1 MGIFNREKKVKEE
14 IQEEPKIIEVGL
26 KVLQTEQGFFG
37 VYQMQTG
44 DEILLAE
51 TKEKAERAKG
61 RLENLISWNRPE
73 DVYFMILSGETEYEV
88 FTVMNK
94 IIDYY
99 DMRTEEGN
107 IDEWLTHSQSS
118 NGIYYMVE
126 DDNERQYEVSG
137 EFIIDGLA
145 IHQEKSGIWTI
156 DHIPTAVMM
165 TEMPNYES
173 ARQLAE
179 YMSKLIR
186 WGEREVVL
194 LFNETPDFRDYLSMT
209 KKAVLNGL
217 PIPSLPE
224 KLSYKLEFFH
234 IQNERTDFSRFNKAI
249 DQLTG
254 MTGLDVFK
262 KQVFKL
268 IYSLAGRE
276 KNAENIKQI
285 KPNIHMAFMGPA
297 GTGKTEMARI
307 MSEIFASLGYLEK
320 GHLIEVDRSQLVA
333 QHIGKTAPKV
343 KEAVKKAL
351 GGTLFIDEAYSL
363 VGDEQDFGPEAIATL
378 IKEMEDHKGEFMV
391 ILAGYQADMEKLI
404 NSNEGFRSRIKQ
416 HFHFYDYT
424 PEQVAVIIQNI
435 LVHKGYICPDEVVT
449 EISRAVKAKSKQG
462 KVDGNARTARNI
474 AEDIEEE
481 LNIRIGKD
489 REQQFKN
496 TRMIN
501 VDDVKIA
508 TDKLAQNQNRKEL
521 ESIKTSA
528 SEKLQNLIGLHDL
541 KIEVQRILNTIVIDN
556 LRFQNGLSPEKTK
569 MHMVF
574 YGPPGT
580 GKTTVAR
587 IMGEFLKGAGVLS
600 NGHFIEAS
608 RSDLVAGY
616 IGQTALKTKDLI
628 AKAMGGI
635 LFIDEA
641 YSLAS
646 DDKSSFGK
654 EALDT
659 LIKEMEDHADN
670 LVVILAGYR
679 NEMDKLMNLNEG
691 LRSRIP
697 YHFDFPHYSAAELY
711 EMALIQLKQRDTLIP
726 SEEASKSL
734 QLYIHRKVEENNG
747 YIDGDGRWIRNITQE
762 IRTNQANRL
771 SLFNQSDITF
781 EQLQEVNISDIPKD

>member
-1 MGIFNREKKVKEE
+1 MEEVQEDPKVR
-14 IQEEPKIIEVGL
+14 EVGL
-26 KVLQTEQGFFG
+26 RVLPTAQGFFG

-44 DEILLAE
+44 DELLITE

-61 RLENLISWNRPE
+61 RLEHLIHWNTPE
-73 DVYFMILSGETEYEV
+73 DIYLMILSGETDYEL
-88 FTVMNK
+88 FTEMNK

-107 IDEWLTHSQSS
+107 IDEWFTYAESS
-118 NGIYYMVE
+118 DGIHYLVE
-126 DDNERQYEVSG
+126 DDDDQQYEVSG
-137 EFIIDGLA
+137 ELIKDGLA
-145 IHQEKSGIWTI
+145 IHQEESGIWTI

-165 TEMPNYES
+165 TNMPNYEK
-173 ARQLAE
+173 AKLLAE
-179 YMSKLIR
+179 YMSKLIS
-186 WGEREVVL
+186 WGEREVVA
-194 LFNETPDFRDYLSMT
+194 LFNDTTDFREYLSVV
-209 KKAVLNGL
+209 KNAVLNNQ
-217 PIPSLPE
+217 PIPPVPE
-224 KLSYKLEFFH
+224 RLSYKLEFFY
-234 IQNERTDFSRFNKAI
+234 IQSEKTDFSRFNMAI
-249 DQLTG
+249 DCLMG

-262 KQVFKL
+262 SQVLKM

-276 KNAENIKQI
+276 KNSENIRQN

-307 MSEIFASLGYLEK
+307 MSEIFASLGYLDK
-320 GHLIEVDRSQLVA
+320 GHLVEVDRSQLVA
-333 QHIGKTAPKV
+333 QHIGKTAPNV
-343 KEAVKKAL
+343 KKAVNKAL

-363 VGDEQDFGPEAIATL
+363 VGDEQDFGPEAIAAL

-404 NSNEGFRSRIKQ
+404 NSNEGFRSRIKH

-424 PEQVAVIIQNI
+424 PEQVSIIIQNI
-435 LVHKGYICPDEVVT
+435 LLDKGYICPDDVKK
-449 EISRAVKAKSKQG
+449 EITRAVKGKSKQG

-474 AEDIEEE
+474 AENIEEE

-489 REQQFKN
+489 REQKIKN
-496 TRMIN
+496 TRTIT
-501 VDDVKIA
+501 VEDVKRA
-508 TDKLAQNQNRKEL
+508 TDHQGKNQNRKEL
-521 ESIKTSA
+521 ESIKKSA
-528 SEKLQNLIGLHDL
+528 SEKLQSLIGLHDL
-541 KIEVQRILNTIVIDN
+541 KIEAQRILNTIVIDN

-587 IMGEFLKGAGVLS
+587 VMGEFLKGAGVLS
-600 NGHFIEAS
+600 NGHFVEAS

-616 IGQTALKTKDLI
+616 VGQTALKTKDI
-628 AKAMGGI
+628 ISKAMGGI

-646 DDKSSFGK
+646 DDTSGFGK

-679 NEMDKLMNLNEG
+679 TDMEKLMNLNEG

-697 YHFDFPHYSAAELY
+697 FHFDFPHYSADELY
-711 EMALIQLKQRDTLIP
+711 KMALLQLKQTQGLIP
-726 SEEASKSL
+726 SEDASKSL
-734 QLYIHRKVEENNG
+734 QLYINRKVEENNG
-747 YIDGDGRWIRNITQE
+747 YIDGDGRWIRNMTQE
-762 IRTNQANRL
+762 IKTNQANRL
-771 SLFNQSDITF
+771 TLLDESEVTI
-781 EQLQEVNISDIPKD
+781 EQLQEVRINDIPKN

>member
-1 MGIFNREKKVKEE
+1 MEE
-14 IQEEPKIIEVGL
+14 VHEEPKEIEVGL
-26 KVLQTEQGFFG
+26 KVKQTDQGFFG
-37 VYQMQTG
+37 VYQMQTV
-44 DEILLAE
+44 DELLIAE

-61 RLENLISWNRPE
+61 RLESLINWNRPE
-73 DVYFMILSGETEYEV
+73 DIYLKILSGETDYEI
-88 FTVMNK
+88 FTEMNK

-99 DMRTEEGN
+99 DMRSEEGSMN
-107 IDEWLTHSQSS
+107 EWFTYSKR
-118 NGIYYMVE
+118 NDGFYYIVE
-126 DDNERQYEVSG
+126 DDNDRQYEVSG
-137 EFIIDGLA
+137 ELIIDGLA
-145 IHQEKSGIWTI
+145 IHQEKSGLWTI

-165 TEMPNYES
+165 TNTPSYET
-173 ARQLAE
+173 ARYLAE

-186 WGEREVVL
+186 WGEREVVD
-194 LFNETPDFRDYLSMT
+194 LFCETTDFKEYLSIA
-209 KKAVLNGL
+209 KKAVLNKQT
-217 PIPSLPE
+217 IPEVPE
-224 KLSYKLEFFH
+224 RLSYKLEFFQ
-234 IQNERTDFSRFNKAI
+234 IQNEKTDFYRFNKAI
-249 DQLTG
+249 DQLMG

-262 KQVFKL
+262 RQVLKM

-276 KNAENIKQI
+276 KNSENIRQN

-307 MSEIFASLGYLEK
+307 MSEIFASLGYLDK
-320 GHLIEVDRSQLVA
+320 GHLVEVDRSQLVA
-333 QHIGKTAPKV
+333 EHIGKTAPKV
-343 KEAVKKAL
+343 KKAVSQAL

-424 PEQVAVIIQNI
+424 PEQVADIIQNI
-435 LVHKGYICPDEVVT
+435 LVDKGYLCPDDVKK
-449 EISRAVKAKSKQG
+449 EITRAVKGNAKQG
-462 KVDGNARTARNI
+462 KVDGNARMARNI
-474 AEDIEEE
+474 AEEIEEE
-481 LNIRIGKD
+481 LNIRVGKD
-489 REQQFKN
+489 REQKIKN
-496 TRMIN
+496 TRMIT
-501 VDDVKIA
+501 VEDVKLA
-508 TDKLAQNQNRKEL
+508 TDKQANNQNRQEL
-521 ESIKTSA
+521 ESIKQSA
-528 SEKLQNLIGLHDL
+528 IKNLQNLIGLQDL
-541 KIEVQRILNTIVIDN
+541 KTEAQRILNAIVIDN
-556 LRFQNGLSPEKTK
+556 LRFQNGLSPEKAK

-587 IMGEFLKGAGVLS
+587 VMGEFLKGAGILS

-616 IGQTALKTKDLI
+616 VGQTALKTKNVI
-628 AKAMGGI
+628 SKAMGGI

-646 DDKSSFGK
+646 DDTSGFGK

-679 NEMDKLMNLNEG
+679 KDMEKLMNLNEG

-697 YHFDFPHYSAAELY
+697 HHFDFPHYSAEELY
-711 EMALIQLKQRDTLIP
+711 QMTLIQLKQKHSLIP
-726 SEEASKSL
+726 SEEASEWLKA
-734 QLYIHRKVEENNG
+734 YIIQKAKENNG
-747 YIDGDGRWIRNITQE
+747 FIDGDGRWVRNLTQE
-762 IRTNQANRL
+762 IRNNQADRL
-771 SLFNQSDITF
+771 TLLDQAAITI
-781 EQLQEVNISDIPKD
+781 ELLQEVEITDIPKD

>member
-14 IQEEPKIIEVGL
+14 VLEEQKKAVEVGL
-26 KVLQTEQGFFG
+26 RVLPTDQGYFG
-37 VYQMQTG
+37 VYQMQT
-44 DEILLAE
+44 DEELLLAE
-51 TKEKAERAKG
+51 TRTKAERAKS
-61 RLENLISWNRPE
+61 RLESLINWNTPE
-73 DVYFMILSGETEYEV
+73 DIYLMILSGETDYEV
-88 FTVMNK
+88 FTEMNK

-99 DMRTEEGN
+99 DMRTEEGSV
-107 IDEWLTHSQSS
+107 DEWFTYSESS
-118 NGIYYMVE
+118 DGIYYMVE
-126 DDNERQYEVSG
+126 DDDDRQYEVSG
-137 EFIIDGLA
+137 ELIKDGLA

-165 TEMPNYES
+165 TEMPNYEK
-173 ARQLAE
+173 AKVLAE
-179 YMSKLIR
+179 YMSKLIW
-186 WGEREVVL
+186 WGEREVVD
-194 LFNETPDFRDYLSMT
+194 LFNETTDFRDYLSNV
-209 KKAVLNGL
+209 KKAILNDL
-217 PIPSLPE
+217 PIPPLPE
-224 KLSYKLEFFH
+224 KLTYKLEFFH
-234 IQNERTDFSRFNKAI
+234 IQNEKTDFGRFNQAI
-249 DQLTG
+249 DRLMG

-262 KQVFKL
+262 GQVLKM

-276 KNAENIKQI
+276 KNAENIRQN

-307 MSEIFASLGYLEK
+307 MSEIFASLGYLDK
-320 GHLIEVDRSQLVA
+320 GHLVEVDRSNLVG

-343 KEAVKKAL
+343 KKAVSSAL

-424 PEQVAVIIQNI
+424 PEQVSVIIQNI
-435 LVHKGYICPDEVVT
+435 LLDKGYLCPDDVKS
-449 EISRAVKAKSKQG
+449 EITRVVKAKSKQG

-489 REQQFKN
+489 REQKIKN
-496 TRMIN
+496 TRMIT
-501 VDDVKIA
+501 VDDVKLA
-508 TDKLAQNQNRKEL
+508 TDKLAQSQNRKEL
-521 ESIKTSA
+521 ESIKKSA
-528 SEKLQNLIGLHDL
+528 SEKLQSLIGLQDL
-541 KIEVQRILNTIVIDN
+541 KIEAHRILNTMVIDN
-556 LRFQNGLSPEKTK
+556 LRFQNGLSREKSK

-587 IMGEFLKGAGVLS
+587 MMGEFLKGAGVLS

-616 IGQTALKTKDLI
+616 TGQTALKTKDMI
-628 AKAMGGI
+628 SKAMGGI

-646 DDKSSFGK
+646 GDSFGK

-679 NEMDKLMNLNEG
+679 TDMEKLMNLNEG

-697 YHFDFPHYSAAELY
+697 YHFDFPHYSAEELY
-711 EMALIQLKQRDTLIP
+711 QIALLQLKQKDGFIL
-726 SEEASKSL
+726 SEDASKSL
-734 QLYIHRKVEENNG
+734 ELYILRKAEENNG
-747 YIDGDGRWIRNITQE
+747 SIDGDGRWVRNMTQE
-762 IRTNQANRL
+762 IRTNQADRL
-771 SLFNQSDITF
+771 SLLDQVTITNS
-781 EQLQEVNISDIPKD
+781 QLQEITIEDIPKN